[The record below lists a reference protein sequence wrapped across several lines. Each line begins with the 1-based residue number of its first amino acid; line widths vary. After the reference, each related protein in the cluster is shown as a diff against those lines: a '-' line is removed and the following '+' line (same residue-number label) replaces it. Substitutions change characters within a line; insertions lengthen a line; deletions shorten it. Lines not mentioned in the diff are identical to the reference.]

1 MRETYKIV
9 TPENVE
15 FDFELAGFFSRFIA
29 WFIDIIIIACLAWF
43 LSWIAGILM
52 SASEGLG
59 NAVFAVLWFV
69 VNWGYFVVLEWM
81 LGGQSLGKKF
91 MGLRVLSDDGVRIT
105 FLQSCV
111 RNLFRLL
118 DSMPLFYLV
127 GGSFAF
133 FSREGKRLGD
143 MAAGT
148 LVVKEN
154 KQRVPETIVPPSER
168 YNSFLADRDVA
179 GKVSSRLGIHDRELL
194 VNLAI
199 RRERLPLDQRLLLFE
214 ELAEHLQD
222 RLQLEKPDYFSDEKF
237 CLNIAAMTLGAADAA
252 NVSTRPG
259 SNRPRKRAWGGSR
272 Q

>member
-1 MRETYKIV
+1 MTERYKIV

-15 FDFELAGFFSRFIA
+15 FDFEVAGFFSRFVA
-29 WFIDIIIIACLAWF
+29 WFIDILVIAALAW
-43 LSWIAGILM
+43 LM
-52 SASEGLG
+52 SWLASVFMAASEGLG
-59 NAVFAVLWFV
+59 NAVFAMLFFV
-69 VNWGYFVVLEWM
+69 VNWGYFVVLEWL
-81 LGGQSLGKKF
+81 LGGQSLGKRA

-133 FSREGKRLGD
+133 FSKEGKRLGD

-148 LVVKEN
+148 LVVRES
-154 KQRVPETIVPPSER
+154 KQRAPEAIVPPSER
-168 YNSFLADRDVA
+168 YNSFLSDREVSA
-179 GKVSSRLGIHDRELL
+179 KVSARLGLDDRELL
-194 VNLAI
+194 VNLAL

-222 RLQLEKPDYFSDEKF
+222 RLQMEKPDYFSDEKF
-237 CLNIAAMTLGAADAA
+237 CLNIAAMALGASDATQ
-252 NVSTRPG
+252 VSRIDG
-259 SNRPRKRAWGGSR
+259 GKRQGRRAWGGSR
-272 Q
+272 R